1 MPNYA
6 KDYRLSEM
14 MCVAAAHQIQDGERV
29 FAGAGLPLLA
39 SILALRAHAPNI
51 EICLESGVVGALFP
65 EDPLKGKS
73 PLPRF
78 VMDPRICP
86 GATYRSGLLEVN
98 GLFLPKRKFDVG
110 FLGGAQVDRY
120 GNLNSTLIGDNWVS
134 PKVWLPGSGGA
145 GEIAMYAN
153 RVLIIMAPHD
163 KRRFCEKV
171 DMITSPGYLNGPGSR
186 EAHGLKWGGPA
197 AVVSTL
203 GVLGFDPESKEMTLK
218 SVYPG
223 VTVKQV
229 KEDTAWDL
237 RVAPGVD
244 EVEPPTVE
252 EIEIIRTVDRE
263 GLYTGR
269 G

>member
-1 MPNYA
+1 MANYA
-6 KDYRLSEM
+6 RDYKLSEM
-14 MCVAAAHQIQDGERV
+14 MCVAAARQVRDGERV
-29 FAGAGLPLLA
+29 FAGAGIPLLA
-39 SILALRAHAPNI
+39 SILALRSHAPNVQ
-51 EICLESGVVGALFP
+51 ICLESGVVGSMFP
-65 EDPLKGKS
+65 EDPLRGKS

-78 VMDPRICP
+78 VMDPRIYP

-98 GLFLPKRKFDVG
+98 GVFLPRRKFDVG
-110 FLGGAQVDRY
+110 FLGGAQVDKY
-120 GNLNSTLIGDNWVS
+120 GNLNSTLIGDDWAK

-145 GEIAMYAN
+145 AEIAMYAN

-163 KRRFCEKV
+163 KRRFCNKV
-171 DMITSPGYLNGPGSR
+171 DIITSPGYLTGPGAR
-186 EAHGLKWGGPA
+186 EKHGLKWGGPA

-203 GVLGFDPESKEMTLK
+203 GVLKFEENTKEMYLE

-223 VTVKQV
+223 VTVEQV
-229 KEDTAWDL
+229 KENTSWDL
-237 RVAPGVD
+237 KVAAKVG
-244 EVEPPTVE
+244 EMEPPTVE